1 MKMGSKADIELLK
14 DEVKNLMRVILPEE
28 FHYLQFNYIKRI
40 IEKRIKITNKEFKK
54 ILGMLYVEGYWEW
67 ADYDKKI
74 VRQNN
79 FIE

>member
-28 FHYLQFNYIKRI
+28 FHYLQFNYVKRI

-54 ILGMLYVEGYWEW
+54 ILGILYVEGYWEW
-67 ADYDKKI
+67 VDYDKKI